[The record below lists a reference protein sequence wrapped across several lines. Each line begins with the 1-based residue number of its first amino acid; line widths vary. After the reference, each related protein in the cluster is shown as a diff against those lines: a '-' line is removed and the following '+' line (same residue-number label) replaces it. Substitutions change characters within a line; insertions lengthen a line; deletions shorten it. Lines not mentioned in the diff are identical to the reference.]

1 MTQEQKQQILNLL
14 NEASESQVMMM
25 IEEGEIEEFDSSL
38 QEEVEWNMIDD
49 AHWMVEE
56 IFESVLGDDYD
67 YEEVVEK
74 LFK

>member
-25 IEEGEIEEFDSSL
+25 VEEGEIEEFDSSL